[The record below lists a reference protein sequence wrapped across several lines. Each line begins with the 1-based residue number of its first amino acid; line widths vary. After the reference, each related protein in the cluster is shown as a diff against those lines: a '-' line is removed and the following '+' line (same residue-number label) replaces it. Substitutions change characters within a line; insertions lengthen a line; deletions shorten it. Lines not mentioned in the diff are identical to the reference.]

1 MKHVDACVMSFLFI
15 KRSLSLSFDGHSA
28 PPALLPLAAG
38 YATTTLPCPALTHC
52 TEPPSTDFYRT
63 VLPMLCVC
71 VCASVCVC
79 VCVLVCYVH
88 TTSQPASQPIL
99 QVRVP
104 IFTGGRESIRH
115 FFFSRPS
122 VLSSCLFSSFLL
134 PLFTLFRD
142 VSIYSRSV
150 GRSVF

>member
-79 VCVLVCYVH
+79 VCSRLLRTYDK
-88 TTSQPASQPIL
+88 PASQPANTPSTSTYL
-99 QVRVP
+99 YRRERVD
-104 IFTGGRESIRH
+104 
-115 FFFSRPS
+115 PS
-122 VLSSCLFSSFLL
+122 LFLLTTQRFKFLSFFLL
-134 PLFTLFRD
+134 PPSTFHAIY
-142 VSIYSRSV
+142 VCIYSQSV
-150 GRSVF
+150 SQSVF